1 MKIKDYYIL
10 IDEIST
16 IDLEADSIADSR
28 RILAELN
35 EREMILKDLKK
46 RIRNDIKSIELEFL
60 ERKQKINMDY
70 ADGRSPGIVSRVRR
84 KSKVKELKKLEK
96 KRYESLESFYDVK
109 YMVDDLLV
117 QIQDAKEPLNDYIKK
132 RLFGV

>member
-1 MKIKDYYIL
+1 MKIKDYHTL

-46 RIRNDIKSIELEFL
+46 RILNDIKTIELEFL
-60 ERKQKINMDY
+60 ERKQKINMNY
-70 ADGRSPGIVSRVRR
+70 ADGRSPGIVSRVRG

-96 KRYESLESFYDVK
+96 KRYESLESYYDVK
-109 YMVDDLLV
+109 YVIDDLLV
-117 QIQDAKEPLNDYIKK
+117 QIQEAKEPLNNYIKK

>member
-1 MKIKDYYIL
+1 MKIKDYHTL
-10 IDEIST
+10 IDEISI

-46 RIRNDIKSIELEFL
+46 RILNDIKNIELEFL

-70 ADGRSPGIVSRVRR
+70 ADGRSPGIVSRVRG
-84 KSKVKELKKLEK
+84 KSKIKELKKLEK
-96 KRYESLESFYDVK
+96 KRYESLELYYDVQ
-109 YMVDDLLV
+109 YMIDDLLV
-117 QIQDAKEPLNDYIKK
+117 QVQEAKEPLNDYIKK

>member
-1 MKIKDYYIL
+1 MKIKDYYAL
-10 IDEIST
+10 IDEISI

-35 EREMILKDLKK
+35 EREMILKDLQKS
-46 RIRNDIKSIELEFL
+46 IRNDIRNIELEFL

-70 ADGRSPGIVSRVRR
+70 ADGRSPGIVSRVRG
-84 KSKVKELKKLEK
+84 KSKIKELKKLER
-96 KRYESLESFYDVK
+96 KRYESLELYHEVK
-109 YMVDDLLV
+109 YMIDDLLV
-117 QIQDAKEPLNDYIKK
+117 QVQEAKEPLNNYIKK

>member
-1 MKIKDYYIL
+1 MKIKDYYTL
-10 IDEIST
+10 IDEISI

-46 RIRNDIKSIELEFL
+46 RILNDIKNIELEFL

-70 ADGRSPGIVSRVRR
+70 ADGRSPGIVSRVRG

-96 KRYESLESFYDVK
+96 KRYESLELYYDVQ
-109 YMVDDLLV
+109 YMIDDLLL
-117 QIQDAKEPLNDYIKK
+117 QIQEAKEPLNNYIKE
-132 RLFGV
+132 RLFRV

>member
-96 KRYESLESFYDVK
+96 KRYESLESFYEVK
-109 YMVDDLLV
+109 YMVDDLLI

>member
-1 MKIKDYYIL
+1 MKIIDYYTL
-10 IDEIST
+10 IDEISI

-46 RIRNDIKSIELEFL
+46 RIRNDIKNIELEFL

-70 ADGRSPGIVSRVRR
+70 ADGRSPGIVSRVRG
-84 KSKVKELKKLEK
+84 KSKIKELKKLEK
-96 KRYESLESFYDVK
+96 KRYESLESYHDVK
-109 YMVDDLLV
+109 YMIDDLLV
-117 QIQDAKEPLNDYIKK
+117 QVQEAKEPLNNYIKK

>member
-70 ADGRSPGIVSRVRR
+70 ADGRSAGIVSRVRR
-84 KSKVKELKKLEK
+84 KSKVKEMKKLEK
-96 KRYESLESFYDVK
+96 QRYESLESYHDVK
-109 YMVDDLLV
+109 YMIDDLLV
-117 QIQDAKEPLNDYIKK
+117 QVQEAKEPLNNYIKK